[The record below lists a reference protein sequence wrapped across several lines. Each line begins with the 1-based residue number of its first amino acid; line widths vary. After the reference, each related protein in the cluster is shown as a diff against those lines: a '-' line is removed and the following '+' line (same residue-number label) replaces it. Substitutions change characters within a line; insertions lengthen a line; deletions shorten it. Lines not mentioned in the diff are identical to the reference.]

1 MFVFLV
7 TFREAFLRTGSATR
21 AGLKVDGKV
30 PDDNETLMMFV
41 RVESRSLR
49 KSRRSDGGGGS
60 SDQEVGFDLKI

>member
-1 MFVFLV
+1 M
-7 TFREAFLRTGSATR
+7 TR
-21 AGLKVDGKV
+21 GLTTADVKVDGKV
-30 PDDNETLMMFV
+30 PDDKEKLMMFV

>member
-1 MFVFLV
+1 MRRGFI
-7 TFREAFLRTGSATR
+7 SAD
-21 AGLKVDGKV
+21 LKVDGKV